1 MNLLDQIIDS
11 GTMNTPPP
19 LTSVLRQCILLSSQL
34 KVPVLRT
41 WAERELNGYQTV
53 ENLPDYRII
62 AAGAFGA
69 FDGYRQYPSRPIPA
83 SMLEPSHR
91 SRAREVYLLD
101 SVATYEGMEGD
112 GGTLRFS
119 WPGDMIGFYQSKL
132 LQDSVLIHAWQD
144 ISKSSIIGMLDT
156 IRTRVLTTAIDIKT
170 DFEARG
176 VDLNQ
181 LGSVTPDSPESEK
194 AQQIVINE
202 ILHASFYVASGDIT
216 QITQNIQAGN
226 WESLQTALEKSGID
240 ATERDALRGTLQH
253 ERELGEGIKGWVNRN
268 AGKVLDKGLE
278 VGTNI
283 GAKVLTDLISR
294 FLGMPPSTV

>member
-1 MNLLDQIIDS
+1 MNLLDQIIES
-11 GTMNTPPP
+11 GTLNTPPP

-41 WAERELNGYQTV
+41 WAERELNGYETA

-83 SMLEPSHR
+83 SMLESSHR

-112 GGTLRFS
+112 GGMLRFY
-119 WPGDMIGFYQSKL
+119 WPGDMIGYYQSKL

-144 ISKSSIIGMLDT
+144 ISKSSIVGMLDT

-176 VDLNQ
+176 VDLNH
-181 LGSVTPDSPESEK
+181 LAGVKPDSPESEK

-202 ILHASFYVASGDIT
+202 ILHASFYVTSGDIT
-216 QITQNIQAGN
+216 QITQNIEAGN
-226 WESLQTALEKSGID
+226 WESLQIALEKSGID
-240 ATERDALRGTLQH
+240 AAERKELQGTLQH
-253 ERELGEGIKGWVNRN
+253 EKGLGDSVKGWIRRN
-268 AGKVLDKGLE
+268 GEKVLDKGVE
-278 VGTNI
+278 VGTNL
-283 GAKVLTDLISR
+283 GAKVLTEVISR
-294 FLGMPPSTV
+294 YLGVPPSAG

>member
-41 WAERELNGYQTV
+41 WAERELNGYETV

-101 SVATYEGMEGD
+101 SVAEYEGMEGD
-112 GGTLRFS
+112 GGTLRFY

-144 ISKSSIIGMLDT
+144 ISKSSVVGMLDT
-156 IRTRVLTTAIDIKT
+156 IIVSSLTAIAKR
-170 DFEARG
+170 FRRNSAARPP
-176 VDLNQ
+176 VRWPTRSSTSSTRLVRRA
-181 LGSVTPDSPESEK
+181 LGATTSPSRSRK
-194 AQQIVINE
+194 MACS
-202 ILHASFYVASGDIT
+202 HS
-216 QITQNIQAGN
+216 
-226 WESLQTALEKSGID
+226 
-240 ATERDALRGTLQH
+240 RLRHRHRL
-253 ERELGEGIKGWVNRN
+253 NRN
-268 AGKVLDKGLE
+268 CSATRL
-278 VGTNI
+278 
-283 GAKVLTDLISR
+283 
-294 FLGMPPSTV
+294 P